1 MDRSDT
7 LTSIKGISDK
17 RAALFQKLGI
27 ETIRDL
33 YFFYPRRYE
42 DWSTITAPGE
52 LIDGEIHVFRATV
65 SRSPSVNRYQA
76 RSTIR
81 VPLDAEGVVIA
92 AIWFNQPWLKDTLIP
107 GRRYLFRGQI
117 EKKGT
122 RLQVTSPQ
130 FYPEGGE
137 PPPRQPIYR
146 LVKGLNQK
154 IIRDAVKSVLE
165 RPGGVPVEFLPR
177 SIRLNRQLAER
188 TFALSSVHFPADEL
202 SLRIAIERLKYEE
215 LFLAKLTLALI
226 SRQRDAG
233 IKAPVLHD
241 GEAARARVLAW
252 QGDLPYTLT
261 TAQTRAITEIL
272 ANMAQSSPMH
282 RLLQGDVGSG
292 KTVVAAAA
300 VYYAVQAG
308 GQAAFLA
315 PTAILASQ
323 HMATLEVLF
332 AGTGIRLALLT
343 GQMPIKERR
352 AILAGLADGTIDV
365 IVGTHALLEPTVVFQ
380 NLVLAITDEQHR
392 FGVIQRSRLS
402 RSEND
407 VRPHVLVMSAT
418 PIPRTL
424 ALIVYGDLDIS
435 VIDEIPPGRPEIK
448 TYTARSTDWPRID
461 VLISKAIARGEQIYV
476 VCPLIEQSEVMDL
489 QAATD
494 VYTALST
501 RLPDARVAL
510 LHGAMKTKE
519 KDRIMM
525 EFMSAE
531 TDVLVST
538 TVVEVGVDNPN
549 ATLMLILNAERFGL
563 AQLHQLRG
571 RVGRG
576 KKPGLCIVMSDT
588 RQREAR
594 ERLITLCKNSDGFSL
609 AEADLAERGPGD
621 FFGTRQHG
629 LPEFRLANL
638 YEEYHMIQNVSDDV
652 EAILAADPSLTKPD
666 HRRLLPAIGERFGDS
681 FLELVL

>member
-1 MDRSDT
+1 MDGSDALTT
-7 LTSIKGISDK
+7 LKGISDK
-17 RAALFQKLGI
+17 RAALLQKLGI
-27 ETIRDL
+27 ESIRDL

-42 DWSTITAPGE
+42 DWSTVTPPGD
-52 LIDGEIHVFRATV
+52 LIDGDVHVFKASV
-65 SRSPSVNRYQA
+65 SRVPSVNRYQA

-81 VPLDAEGVVIA
+81 VPLNADGVVIA

-107 GRRYLFRGQI
+107 GRHYLFRGQI
-117 EKKGT
+117 AKKGT
-122 RLQVTSPQ
+122 LLQVTSPQ
-130 FYPEGGE
+130 FYLVGGE

-154 IIRDAVKSVLE
+154 NIRDAVQAVLE
-165 RPGGVPVEFLPR
+165 RQNSMPVEFLPR
-177 SIRLNRQLAER
+177 SLRLKRRLAER
-188 TFALSSVHFPADEL
+188 TFALNSVHFPADDQ
-202 SLRIAIERLKYEE
+202 SLGVAIERLKYEE
-215 LFLAKLTLALI
+215 LFLAKLTLTLV

-233 IKAPVLHD
+233 IKAPALSDHQ
-241 GEAARARVLAW
+241 AARARVQAW
-252 QGDLPYTLT
+252 QDELPYTLT
-261 TAQTRAITEIL
+261 TAQNRAVSEIL
-272 ANMAQSSPMH
+272 TNLERSSPMH

-323 HMATLEVLF
+323 HMATLETLF
-332 AGTGIRLALLT
+332 AGSGVRLALLT
-343 GQMPIKERR
+343 GQMPVKERR
-352 AILAGLADGTIDV
+352 TILAGLADGTIDV
-365 IVGTHALLEPTVVFQ
+365 VVGTHALLEPSVVFQ
-380 NLVLAITDEQHR
+380 NLALAVTDEQHR
-392 FGVIQRSRLS
+392 FGVMQRSRLS
-402 RSEND
+402 KAEND

-448 TYTARSTDWPRID
+448 TYTARSTDWPRVD
-461 VLISKAIARGEQIYV
+461 ALIEKAIARGEQIYV
-476 VCPLIEQSEVMDL
+476 VCPLIEQSEMMDL

-501 RLPDARVAL
+501 RLPNARLAL
-510 LHGAMKTKE
+510 LHGAMKAKE
-519 KDRIMM
+519 KDRIMAS
-525 EFMSAE
+525 FMSSE

-576 KKPGLCIVMSDT
+576 EKPGLCIVMSDT
-588 RQREAR
+588 KQRDAR
-594 ERLITLCKNSDGFSL
+594 ERLNTLCKNSDGFSL

-638 YEEYHMIQNVSDDV
+638 YEEYHLIQAVSDDV
-652 EAILAADPSLTKPD
+652 EAVLAADPALAEPE
-666 HRRLLPAIGERFGDS
+666 HRRLLPAIGERFGNS